1 MTLICVVNI
10 CINVLQSTK
19 HLTLLSPVEFTPIW
33 CVMVTSPIFFTAM
46 EMWTR
51 DGSQT
56 QHGYTPTFLMVRKY
70 FLFIFW
76 NRYYLILD
84 IVEET
89 ILNHQHQTIIFE
101 GVDTFATVHLNSKL
115 IATTDNMFVRYEV
128 PIDGLLQVI
137 NKQFI

>member
-1 MTLICVVNI
+1 
-10 CINVLQSTK
+10 
-19 HLTLLSPVEFTPIW
+19 
-33 CVMVTSPIFFTAM
+33 
-46 EMWTR
+46 
-51 DGSQT
+51 
-56 QHGYTPTFLMVRKY
+56 MVRKY

-76 NRYYLILD
+76 NRYYLILG